1 MPHCAWSL
9 AQTGS
14 GADLAAADA
23 KAAAQELAG
32 KLAMHVV
39 AMRPPYLS
47 RETGGRRLTS
57 KVTFHHV
64 RDTSEQQQVNS
75 VQCSRPKAYT
85 VAALLASCAYVKRW
99 QHKCV
104 AQHVLQ
110 WTKRMASVNWHSLHN
125 RVTLDDTRHGLA
137 FRLHV
142 NMSARPRPHGRR
154 LCLKPTYQSSYGAR
168 AEDPSLCTLQCRTQC
183 EQPRA

>member
-1 MPHCAWSL
+1 MHYVASWSL

-57 KVTFHHV
+57 TIA
-64 RDTSEQQQVNS
+64 T
-75 VQCSRPKAYT
+75 
-85 VAALLASCAYVKRW
+85 
-99 QHKCV
+99 
-104 AQHVLQ
+104 
-110 WTKRMASVNWHSLHN
+110 
-125 RVTLDDTRHGLA
+125 
-137 FRLHV
+137 
-142 NMSARPRPHGRR
+142 
-154 LCLKPTYQSSYGAR
+154 
-168 AEDPSLCTLQCRTQC
+168 
-183 EQPRA
+183 